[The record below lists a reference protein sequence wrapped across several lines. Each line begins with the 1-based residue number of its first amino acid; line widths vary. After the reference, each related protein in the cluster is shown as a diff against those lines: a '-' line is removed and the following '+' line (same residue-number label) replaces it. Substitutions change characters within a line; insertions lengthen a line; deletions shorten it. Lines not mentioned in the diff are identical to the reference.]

1 MIVVINGSFGVGK
14 TTVGCLLRRK
24 IIRSRLYNPELVGS
38 ILMRLPSEI
47 QLKGSRTD
55 DFQDIQLWRQSVIY
69 GTRLFRAFARD
80 TVIVPMAFS
89 RRDYFDEIINGI
101 REFDDQVKVYC
112 LKAEMETI
120 LKRLEK
126 RGEKIKSAEGSW
138 IVRKAQEC
146 IEAQRDTHFGEPVIT
161 EEVSVEEVANEIFNR
176 LKYT

>member
-1 MIVVINGSFGVGK
+1 
-14 TTVGCLLRRK
+14 
-24 IIRSRLYNPELVGS
+24 
-38 ILMRLPSEI
+38 
-47 QLKGSRTD
+47 
-55 DFQDIQLWRQSVIY
+55 
-69 GTRLFRAFARD
+69 
-80 TVIVPMAFS
+80 MAFS

-101 REFDDQVKVYC
+101 REFDDQVNVYC

-126 RGEKIKSAEGSW
+126 RGEKIESAEGSW